1 MNNSVLFG
9 GILGFIYFLYK
20 LESPDMGNILFRVDS
35 TGNKVFS
42 FDNLMNM
49 LTAPFRY
56 IHFWTNIDLYSINWI
71 ITTFIGGII
80 SYSISYII
88 FIF

>member
-1 MNNSVLFG
+1 MITSALFG
-9 GILGFIYFLYK
+9 GLIGFIYFLYK

-42 FDNLMNM
+42 FDNLINII
-49 LTAPFRY
+49 TAPFRY
-56 IHFWTNIDLYSINWI
+56 IHFWTKFELYPINWI
-71 ITTFIGGII
+71 ITTFIGYII
-80 SYSISYII
+80 SYVISYII